1 MFRVIEEIDTR
12 MLGFAG
18 NQAVFG
24 LVGKTSN
31 ELLGVQCQ
39 LDDKVRTIIFSDIDK
54 LTEIAKT
61 MTGGK

>member
-1 MFRVIEEIDTR
+1 